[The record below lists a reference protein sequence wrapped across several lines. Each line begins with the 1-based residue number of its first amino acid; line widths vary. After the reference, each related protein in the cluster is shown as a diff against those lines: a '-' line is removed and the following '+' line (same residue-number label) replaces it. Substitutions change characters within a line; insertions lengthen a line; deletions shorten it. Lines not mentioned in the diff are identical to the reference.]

1 MNRIECPNCGAEYAP
16 QEIFIMNT
24 FNNKNIVKDEN
35 GKILDDMDYDNEESY
50 KCDYCNQTFFINMNI
65 DFEVHETKLKEHV
78 TKLHK
83 PALFLKED

>member
-24 FNNKNIVKDEN
+24 FNNKDIVKDEN
-35 GKILDDMDYDNEESY
+35 GKILDDMNYDNEESY

-65 DFEVHETKLKEHV
+65 DFEVHETKLKKHV